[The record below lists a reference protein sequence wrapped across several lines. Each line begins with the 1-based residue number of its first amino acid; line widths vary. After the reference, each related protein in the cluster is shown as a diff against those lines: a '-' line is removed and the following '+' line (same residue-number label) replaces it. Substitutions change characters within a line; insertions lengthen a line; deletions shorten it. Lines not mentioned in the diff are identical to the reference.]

1 MDITIASLLPLIVA
15 AAVLPLD
22 IFVVFVLL
30 RGQRGV
36 MRAAA
41 FATGS
46 MVVRLLQGVF
56 FGYVFRA
63 TADAMVEGIMA
74 ALLMLIVGIL
84 SLITAAKAWLR
95 EADPDAPPSRWMTAL
110 GGVSALTAFGI
121 GAALLTI
128 AIKQWVFTLSAIA
141 VIDEAEL
148 DHVSNVLAYL
158 LFVVAAHSL
167 VLTPIV
173 LAAAAP
179 RWSSGLLDSAQRW
192 LERNG
197 RTTVVVVSSL
207 LGAWFLWKGTTGLI
221 RSDRAPVGH
230 IAATAD

>member
-1 MDITIASLLPLIVA
+1 MGMTIASLLPLIVA

-30 RGQRGV
+30 RGERGV
-36 MRAAA
+36 VRAGA

-46 MVVRLLQGVF
+46 MGVRLLQGVF
-56 FGYVFRA
+56 FGYIFRA
-63 TADAMVEGIMA
+63 TANAMVEGIMA
-74 ALLMLIVGIL
+74 ALLLLVVGIL

-95 EADPDAPPSRWMTAL
+95 EPDPDAPPSRWMTAL
-110 GGVSALTAFGI
+110 GGVSALTAFGM

-141 VIDEAEL
+141 IIDEAEL
-148 DHVSNVLAYL
+148 NQVSNVLAYL

-167 VLTPIV
+167 VLTPVV
-173 LAAAAP
+173 LATAAP
-179 RWSSGLLDSAQRW
+179 RWSARLLDSAQRW
-192 LERNG
+192 LERNS

-207 LGAWFLWKGTTGLI
+207 LGVWFLWKGATGLI
-221 RSDRAPVGH
+221 RSDQAPVGH
-230 IAATAD
+230 VAATAR